1 MCHPFISQ
9 VGQPVSGSCLACRWA
24 EGLLVRAS
32 SGADSGPAAM
42 TARRRS
48 AYAWPSSASPGLWS
62 VGAVGGTGSTFM
74 ASAAAAVGPGEFEI
88 GYMAEYL
95 PIAGSAFAGNFIA
108 FKVPADA
115 MSSRLANFFGLGFH
129 VKQQIAYEAAS
140 RWLVQRILPSGQGG
154 RRRASCKTCQIYTG
168 RLQMKKKAMPL
179 QAHAMGLT

>member
-1 MCHPFISQ
+1 M
-9 VGQPVSGSCLACRWA
+9 SGSCLACRWA
-24 EGLLVRAS
+24 EGLLIRAS

-62 VGAVGGTGSTFM
+62 VGAVGGAGSTFM

-140 RWLVQRILPSGQGG
+140 RWWVQRILPSGQGG
-154 RRRASCKTCQIYTG
+154 RHSGAFIT
-168 RLQMKKKAMPL
+168 AMDSL
-179 QAHAMGLT
+179 VQRIH

>member
-1 MCHPFISQ
+1 
-9 VGQPVSGSCLACRWA
+9 
-24 EGLLVRAS
+24 
-32 SGADSGPAAM
+32 
-42 TARRRS
+42 
-48 AYAWPSSASPGLWS
+48 
-62 VGAVGGTGSTFM
+62 M